1 MNTADAMLGYHG
13 RYEYLGKAAARL
25 DDAANWV
32 PARLSGLL
40 VVVAAGLVGADAG
53 GAWRTMWQ
61 QHGRTASPNAGLADE
76 RGGRRARDSA

>member
-1 MNTADAMLGYHG
+1 MLGYHG

-40 VVVAAGLVGADAG
+40 VVVAAGLLGADAG
-53 GAWRTMWQ
+53 GAWRTMWR

-76 RGGRRARDSA
+76 RGSRRAWDSA